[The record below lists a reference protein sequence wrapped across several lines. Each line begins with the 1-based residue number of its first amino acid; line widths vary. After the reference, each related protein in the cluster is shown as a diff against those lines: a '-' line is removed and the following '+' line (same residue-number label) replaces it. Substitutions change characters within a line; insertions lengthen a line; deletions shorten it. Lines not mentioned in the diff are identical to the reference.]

1 MANFRLYGEPGWGS
15 VIVEAQLEWY
25 GLDFEFERVGNL
37 FKSAEARNK
46 LENINPLAQ
55 VPTLEMPDGTVMTES
70 AAITLLLA
78 ETAGDDSL
86 VPAPGDAARAAFL
99 RWLVFIVA
107 NVYPTYTYSDDPARF
122 VPVDTAQKPIADAVL
137 AYACKLYAQLEDVAG
152 SPWFLGQRF
161 SALDI
166 YVCAMSRWRPKRPWF
181 AEHAPKLHAIAEAA
195 QDLEELRAVWARN
208 TLKG

>member
-37 FKSAEARNK
+37 FKSAEARDK
-46 LENINPLAQ
+46 LEKINPLAQ
-55 VPTLEMPDGTVMTES
+55 IPTLEMPDGTVMTES

-86 VPAPGDAARAAFL
+86 VPPPGDEARAAFL
-99 RWLVFIVA
+99 RWLVFVVA
-107 NVYPTYTYSDDPARF
+107 NVYPTYTYGDDPARF
-122 VPVDTAQKPIADAVL
+122 VPVDTAQKPFEDAVL

-152 SPWFLGQRF
+152 SPWFLGERF

>member
-37 FKSAEARNK
+37 FKSAEARDR
-46 LENINPLAQ
+46 LEKINPLAQ

-99 RWLVFIVA
+99 RWLVFVVA
-107 NVYPTYTYSDDPARF
+107 NVYPTYTYGDDPARF
-122 VPVDTAQKPIADAVL
+122 VPVDTAQKPFEDAVL

-152 SPWFLGQRF
+152 SPWFLGERF

-166 YVCAMSRWRPKRPWF
+166 YVCAMSRWRPKQPWF
-181 AEHAPKLHAIAEAA
+181 AEHAPKLHTIAEAA